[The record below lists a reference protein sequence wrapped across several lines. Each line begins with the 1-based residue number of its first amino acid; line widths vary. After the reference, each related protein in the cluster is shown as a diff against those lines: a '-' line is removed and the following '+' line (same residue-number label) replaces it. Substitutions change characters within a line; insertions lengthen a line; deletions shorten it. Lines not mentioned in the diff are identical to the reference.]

1 MKKDDISYRVPG
13 TFEEQRFE
21 KLHNVVFN
29 SPEQASKIVAAE
41 IAALIKEKNSNAE
54 KCVLGLSTGS
64 SPISVYKELVRLHK
78 NEGLTFRNGV
88 TFNLDEYSDI
98 NKDDINSYHFY
109 MYENLFNKIDI
120 LEENINIPKSNLNKK
135 SMRSY
140 CAKYEKKII
149 DLGGIDLQL
158 LGIGQTGHIGFNEPG
173 SHINSQTRFVSLNH
187 ITRSD
192 AARAF
197 NGIENVP
204 ETAITMGIKTILDA
218 KRILLLA
225 WGINKSEI
233 IQKTIEGEVSS
244 ILPATYLQNHN
255 NSSIII
261 DNEAA
266 SFMTRINTPWLI
278 KSCEWD
284 EPLKLKAISWLCK
297 KTNKSILKLT
307 EEDYNRNG
315 MSELLA
321 IEGNYYDLNIKM
333 FNYLLIN
340 G

>member
-1 MKKDDISYRVPG
+1 
-13 TFEEQRFE
+13 
-21 KLHNVVFN
+21 
-29 SPEQASKIVAAE
+29 
-41 IAALIKEKNSNAE
+41 
-54 KCVLGLSTGS
+54 
-64 SPISVYKELVRLHK
+64 
-78 NEGLTFRNGV
+78 
-88 TFNLDEYSDI
+88 
-98 NKDDINSYHFY
+98 
-109 MYENLFNKIDI
+109 MYANLFNKIDI

-233 IQKTIEGEVSS
+233 IQKLLKVKFHQFYQQHIYRTTI
-244 ILPATYLQNHN
+244 ILQSL
-255 NSSIII
+255 
-261 DNEAA
+261 
-266 SFMTRINTPWLI
+266 
-278 KSCEWD
+278 
-284 EPLKLKAISWLCK
+284 
-297 KTNKSILKLT
+297 
-307 EEDYNRNG
+307 
-315 MSELLA
+315 
-321 IEGNYYDLNIKM
+321 
-333 FNYLLIN
+333 
-340 G
+340 